1 MFMSLK
7 HHKTASVVLITL
19 MVLPLSLM
27 LSMPVNA
34 QTTLE
39 ERADDDWYF
48 NFGFGIQNERGD
60 KIRTGGLRSTQTVGV
75 RLSPTLAIE
84 MSMQLAKPLLS
95 RDSTF
100 HINGGINW
108 AFLPNLALNGSL
120 GHRVI
125 IDFDASWQLGPSAD
139 CDEVTELETRDWGAQ
154 IGLSS
159 DWQWGGFTLGVDWF
173 SIYQPLFLDEATQ
186 VTSMC
191 EDESTTRSPD
201 VKVTDLPM
209 SFSLLTLKLG
219 GSF

>member
-1 MFMSLK
+1 MARFGACLCQLNITNK
-7 HHKTASVVLITL
+7 HHKTASIALITL

-48 NFGFGIQNERGD
+48 NFGFGRQSDRGD

-84 MSMQLAKPLLS
+84 MSMQLASPSFFLTS
-95 RDSTF
+95 DSTF

-120 GHRVI
+120 GHRV
-125 IDFDASWQLGPSAD
+125 
-139 CDEVTELETRDWGAQ
+139 
-154 IGLSS
+154 
-159 DWQWGGFTLGVDWF
+159 
-173 SIYQPLFLDEATQ
+173 
-186 VTSMC
+186 
-191 EDESTTRSPD
+191 
-201 VKVTDLPM
+201 
-209 SFSLLTLKLG
+209 
-219 GSF
+219 

>member
-1 MFMSLK
+1 MSIK
-7 HHKTASVVLITL
+7 HRTTRSIFLIAL
-19 MVLPLSLM
+19 MVVPLSLA
-27 LSMPVNA
+27 LSTPVNA
-34 QTTLE
+34 KPTLE

-48 NFGFGIQNERGD
+48 NFGAGRQIELGD
-60 KIRTGGLRSTQTVGV
+60 KIRTGGLRSTQTIGV

-84 MSMQLAKPLLS
+84 LSMQGAAPFLT

-108 AFLPNLALNGSL
+108 AFRPNLALNGSV

-125 IDFDASWQLGPSAD
+125 TDSDASGGFDFSGGCED
-139 CDEVTELETRDWGAQ
+139 VTELITRDWGAQ

-173 SIYQPLFLDEATQ
+173 SIYQPLILDEVSQ
-186 VTSMC
+186 VTSTC
-191 EDESTTRSPD
+191 EDESITLTPD
-201 VKVTDLPM
+201 IKFSDLPP
-209 SFSLLTLKLG
+209 SISLHTIKLG